1 MPEKKIKIKNKLGIH
16 ARPAS
21 MIVELSTKYDGD
33 IKLKANGMTADAK
46 SILSIMMLAA
56 EKGTQITITVEGTGQ
71 DDDVLSEMVRMFEN
85 GFGEE

>member
-1 MPEKKIKIKNKLGIH
+1 MPEKRVKIKNKLGIH

-21 MIVELSTKYDGD
+21 MIVEVSTKYQGD
-33 IKLKANGMTADAK
+33 IKLQANGMTADAK

-56 EKGTQITITVEGTGQ
+56 EKGTPVIVSVEGTGQ
-71 DDDVLSEMVRMFEN
+71 DDLVLSELADMFEN

>member
-1 MPEKKIKIKNKLGIH
+1 MPESKVKIINKLGIH

-21 MIVELSTKYDGD
+21 MIVELCSKYDGD
-33 IKLKANGMTADAK
+33 IKLEANGMHADAK

-56 EKGTQITITVEGTGQ
+56 EKGTAVKISVNGTSDDEG
-71 DDDVLSEMVRMFEN
+71 VLNRLNEMFEK